1 MKTYS
6 AKPKEVNRQWY
17 VIDASEDSLGRV
29 STATAK
35 LLLGKNKPM
44 FTHHIDCGDYV
55 VIINASSLKVTGNKL
70 EQKRYYRH
78 SGYPGGLHSRSLK
91 EQLDRDPAVAI
102 NHAVKGMLP
111 NNKLLAQRL
120 NRLKVYPGE
129 DHQHA
134 AQKPIPFSIKKG
146 ETS

>member
-102 NHAVKGMLP
+102 NHAVVTASRYFCA
-111 NNKLLAQRL
+111 N
-120 NRLKVYPGE
+120 
-129 DHQHA
+129 
-134 AQKPIPFSIKKG
+134 I
-146 ETS
+146 